1 MVKKNTVPVSP
12 LHRSPRKYKNKRQT
26 VKAVKDAEPA
36 PPPGADGGKLIWLLI
51 RQLEDEQNRLVLFG
65 KQSKDETHTYRIPPK
80 KPRSRCSRGSV
91 ALFYPSNMIEE
102 KYAEPRKR
110 AHSPEAG
117 SSRMRSRLSRDDTSS
132 PAFGFFSSF

>member
-65 KQSKDETHTYRIPPK
+65 KQSKDENTSEETKISVFQRI
-80 KPRSRCSRGSV
+80 GSV
-91 ALFYPSNMIEE
+91 VLPEQHDRGEICRA
-102 KYAEPRKR
+102 AETRTLP
-110 AHSPEAG
+110 
-117 SSRMRSRLSRDDTSS
+117 
-132 PAFGFFSSF
+132 

>member
-1 MVKKNTVPVSP
+1 MVKKNTAPASP
-12 LHRSPRKYKNKRQT
+12 LHRSPRKHKNKRQT

-36 PPPGADGGKLIWLLI
+36 PSPGADGGKLIWLLI

-65 KQSKDETHTYRIPPK
+65 KHSKDETHIYRIPLK
-80 KPRSRCSRGSV
+80 KARSRCSRGSV
-91 ALFYPSNMIEE
+91 ALFCPSNMIEE

-117 SSRMRSRLSRDDTSS
+117 SSGM
-132 PAFGFFSSF
+132 